1 MMDEDLAII
10 NSKTRSQKIKDLILN
25 HKKKIILFLFFSI
38 SLIIIF
44 FGLDVYN
51 ESKRIKIS
59 DKYNSIII
67 EFSDDNKEK
76 TANELIEIINEKDPT
91 YGPLSLY
98 FIIENNLVLDRNK
111 VESLFE
117 TLINN
122 TSLDKEIKNLIIYK
136 QALLYAD
143 DIDEN
148 RLLDLLSPLMNSD
161 SVWKSHA
168 LYLVA
173 EYFFSKNEKQKS
185 KEFFKEIINLEN
197 ANQDLRLQAQK
208 RLNRDLGEYKNN
220 FFFNNN
226 NL

>member
-208 RLNRDLGEYKNN
+208 RLNRDLGE
-220 FFFNNN
+220 
-226 NL
+226 

>member
-1 MMDEDLAII
+1 MDEDLAII
-10 NSKTRSQKIKDLILN
+10 NSKTRSQKIKDLIFN

-208 RLNRDLGEYKNN
+208 RLNRDLGE
-220 FFFNNN
+220 
-226 NL
+226 

>member
-1 MMDEDLAII
+1 MIDEDLAII

-76 TANELIEIINEKDPT
+76 TAKELIEIINEKDPT

-168 LYLVA
+168 LYLLA
-173 EYFFSKNEKQKS
+173 EYFFFKKRQPKIQRVFQRNNKS
-185 KEFFKEIINLEN
+185 RKC
-197 ANQDLRLQAQK
+197 QSR
-208 RLNRDLGEYKNN
+208 YKTTSTKKT
-220 FFFNNN
+220 
-226 NL
+226 

>member
-1 MMDEDLAII
+1 M
-10 NSKTRSQKIKDLILN
+10 
-25 HKKKIILFLFFSI
+25 
-38 SLIIIF
+38 
-44 FGLDVYN
+44 
-51 ESKRIKIS
+51 
-59 DKYNSIII
+59 
-67 EFSDDNKEK
+67 
-76 TANELIEIINEKDPT
+76 
-91 YGPLSLY
+91 
-98 FIIENNLVLDRNK
+98 
-111 VESLFE
+111 
-117 TLINN
+117 
-122 TSLDKEIKNLIIYK
+122 IIYK

-208 RLNRDLGEYKNN
+208 RLNRDLGE
-220 FFFNNN
+220 
-226 NL
+226 

>member
-111 VESLFE
+111 VEKLFE

-208 RLNRDLGEYKNN
+208 RLNRDLGE
-220 FFFNNN
+220 
-226 NL
+226 